1 MHQIV
6 SRVLLLVSVVVLI
19 ATSPDDKPVTT
30 ADYLPSHC
38 SSDPL
43 SLTLSPDNMSQ
54 ELELE
59 LYRFSEYEFTYILEF
74 TILGP
79 YSGEENAILTLSALD
94 ETGVVMED
102 QVISTELE
110 LSDGGDTVESI
121 SMGTLT
127 LNLIEWDDYDFLIE
141 LDSSYEYSFDLL
153 VEISPEQP
161 HDPTYDCVVGF
172 NERN

>member
-1 MHQIV
+1 MHKIV

-19 ATSPDDKPVTT
+19 ATSPDHDPVTT
-30 ADYLPSHC
+30 ADYLPSLC

-59 LYRFSEYEFTYILEF
+59 LYRFSTYEDTYFLEF
-74 TILGP
+74 TILGT

-94 ETGVVMED
+94 EYGEVMEN

-110 LSDGGDTVESI
+110 PSDGGDTAESI
-121 SMGTLT
+121 SLGTLT
-127 LNLIEWDDYDFLIE
+127 LNLIEWDY
-141 LDSSYEYSFDLL
+141 YNNYLL
-153 VEISPEQP
+153 
-161 HDPTYDCVVGF
+161 
-172 NERN
+172 